1 MKIAIPLNS
10 EIISKI
16 NDANKFAI
24 VSIENSS
31 IENIIYV
38 KNIDNIFGKTDYLIV
53 NNSNEEVS
61 EMYNYSIQVLKT
73 PSPDMSINQLVED
86 CIFRGLFEL

>member
-73 PSPDMSINQLVED
+73 PSPDMSINQIVEAF
-86 CIFRGLFEL
+86 IFRELFEL